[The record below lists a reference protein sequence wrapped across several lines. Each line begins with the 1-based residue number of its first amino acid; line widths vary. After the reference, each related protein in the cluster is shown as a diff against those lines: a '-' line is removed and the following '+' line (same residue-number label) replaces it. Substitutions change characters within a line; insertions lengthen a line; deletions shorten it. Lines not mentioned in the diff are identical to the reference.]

1 VKNPHS
7 IKHPRVGATARLKR
21 QGGFTLIELLMTVL
35 IIAVLGSVALP
46 LTHLA
51 SQRSKEAQLREALHQ
66 IREAIDAY
74 KRAADSGHIVVNSG
88 ESGYPAS
95 LDVLVGGVVDAKPG
109 SPLAPVMAVNSVNPT
124 NAGAPQTLNA
134 PMNIVMT
141 NTSGTAGAKLYFL
154 RRIPRDPMNED
165 LDMPAADTWGKR
177 SYASSYE
184 NPQEGVDVFDVY
196 SLSSKVG
203 LNKQPYREW

>member
-1 VKNPHS
+1 VRNFYPSKLH
-7 IKHPRVGATARLKR
+7 RVDAQAG
-21 QGGFTLIELLMTVL
+21 QDGFTLIELLMTVL
-35 IIAVLGSVALP
+35 IIAVLASVALP

-51 SQRSKEAQLREALHQ
+51 SQRNKEAQLREALHQ
-66 IREAIDAY
+66 IREGIDAY

-95 LDVLVGGVVDAKPG
+95 LDVLVNGVVDAKPG
-109 SPLAPVMAVNSVNPT
+109 SSVAPVDAANSVMSAN
-124 NAGAPQTLNA
+124 GGVPQTLSA
-134 PMNIVMT
+134 PMNIVIT
-141 NTSGTAGAKLYFL
+141 NASGTTGAKLYFL

-165 LDMPAADTWGKR
+165 LDVPAADTWGKR

-203 LNKQPYREW
+203 FNKQPYREW

>member
-1 VKNPHS
+1 MRKPHS
-7 IKHPRVGATARLKR
+7 NKSQRVNALAGLKH

-35 IIAVLGSVALP
+35 IIAVLASVALP

-74 KRAADSGHIVVNSG
+74 KRAADSGHIVLKSG
-88 ESGYPAS
+88 ESGYPAN
-95 LDVLVGGVVDAKPG
+95 LDVLVSGVVDAKPG
-109 SPLAPVMAVNSVNPT
+109 SPVANLNGGVGSQA
-124 NAGAPQTLNA
+124 LNA
-134 PMNIVMT
+134 PSNTVTMNT
-141 NTSGTAGAKLYFL
+141 TGPAGAKLYFL
-154 RRIPRDPMNED
+154 RRIPIDPMNDNLD
-165 LDMPAADTWGKR
+165 LSAVDTWGKR

-184 NPQEGVDVFDVY
+184 NPQEGIDVFDVY

>member
-1 VKNPHS
+1 
-7 IKHPRVGATARLKR
+7 
-21 QGGFTLIELLMTVL
+21 MTVL
-35 IIAVLGSVALP
+35 IIAVLASVALP

-74 KRAADSGHIVVNSG
+74 KHAADSGHIVVNSG

-109 SPLAPVMAVNSVNPT
+109 SPLAPFAAANSVNPT
-124 NAGAPQTLNA
+124 NAGALQTLNA
-134 PMNIVMT
+134 PMNIVTT
-141 NTSGTAGAKLYFL
+141 NASGTAGTKLYFL
-154 RRIPRDPMNED
+154 RRIPRDPLNED
-165 LDMPAADTWGKR
+165 LEMPAADTWGKR

-196 SLSSKVG
+196 SLSPKVG